1 MHMKLGAIA
10 ALLAGLALA
19 VYVIL
24 QIGIAPLM
32 GAIATAGWGGF
43 TLVVLSGL
51 VVIVFLGIAWQVLSS
66 NHPRWTVFFAAR
78 QLRDSAS
85 ELLPFTQVGGIV
97 VGARATILGGLSAPS
112 AFASSVVDVTMEFV
126 GQIAFIFLGLT
137 LGISELRA
145 SHTMAPYANAMIA
158 GTVLLVPVAVGF
170 VVLLRRGSTLAAKF
184 AERFLPAAVS
194 HTEAFGK
201 ALDELY
207 DHPWRLVLSTLVHFV
222 AWITSGVWLWVVIR
236 LCGGHVGVFPA
247 IAIEALLG
255 GLRSVTFFIP
265 ASVGIQE
272 AGYAALVSMFGM
284 GPEIGLAVSLLK
296 RARDVVV
303 GVPVLLTWQ
312 FLEGKRA
319 FARPNGEVS

>member
-1 MHMKLGAIA
+1 MHLKFGAIA

-19 VYVIL
+19 IYVIL
-24 QIGIAPLM
+24 QIGIAPLW

-43 TLVVLSGL
+43 TLIVLSGL

-66 NHPRWTVFFAAR
+66 AHPRWSVFFAAR

-85 ELLPFTQVGGIV
+85 ELLPFTQLGGLV
-97 VGARATILGGLSAPS
+97 VGARATILGGLSAPT

-126 GQIAFIFLGLT
+126 AQIAFIFLGLM

-145 SHTMAPYANAMIA
+145 SPTMAPYATAMIV
-158 GTVLLVPVAVGF
+158 GTVLLVPVAIAF
-170 VVLLRRGSTLAAKF
+170 VVLLKRGSGLAAKF
-184 AERFLPAAVS
+184 AERFLPTAVS

-207 DHPWRLVLSTLVHFV
+207 DHPWRLVLSSLAHFV
-222 AWITSGVWLWVVIR
+222 AWIASGIWLWVVMR
-236 LCGGHVGVFPA
+236 LCGAHVSVFSA
-247 IAIEALLG
+247 IAVEALLG

-272 AGYAALVSMFGM
+272 AGYVALVSMFGM

-303 GVPVLLTWQ
+303 GVPVLLAWQ

-319 FARPNGEVS
+319 FAQQNGEVR